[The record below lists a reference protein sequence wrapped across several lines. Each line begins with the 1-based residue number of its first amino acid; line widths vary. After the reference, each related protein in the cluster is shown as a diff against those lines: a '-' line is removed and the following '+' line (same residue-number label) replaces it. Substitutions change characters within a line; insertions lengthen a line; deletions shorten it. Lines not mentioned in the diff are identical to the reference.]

1 MIAIVLLLIY
11 LFGMPWL
18 VLRLAKRWR
27 WIDLVSPMAVLYVV
41 GLIVGNIGVIDADLS
56 SVCENVSNVMV
67 PLALPLLLFG
77 CNLKQWSTPLVVKAL
92 VSGLGSVLVMIV
104 AGFFLLKGGDN
115 GLSSEEMAQVSGV
128 AVGIYTGGIPNIGAI
143 AKGVG
148 LSNELYLLVTSYDL
162 IATGL
167 YLVLVMM
174 VGKWLFRKLLPNT
187 NTQEVVV
194 DMQKVTYDDG
204 WKKKG
209 LLIGLAIGVAA
220 LACGFTFLVCGDLN
234 IALLILV
241 ITTVSLLLAQWK
253 PVREQDC
260 SFNMGVYLVLV
271 FCLAIAT
278 MVNVKDLHLLEH
290 INVLW
295 YIVMV
300 IMGSLVLQV
309 IIAKLWKIDGDT
321 VLVTSV
327 ALINSP
333 PFVPMVAAMLGNRQV
348 VMTGISIGLL
358 GYAMGN
364 YLGIGIWKLLL
375 LIGA

>member
-187 NTQEVVV
+187 NTQEEVV

-295 YIVMV
+295 YILMV

-309 IIAKLWKIDGDT
+309 IIAKLWKMDGDT